1 MDRVEKRKTTT
12 ILIVDDSEL
21 NRVMLAA
28 MLGENYEILEASD
41 GVEALSV
48 IQKYETSIDLVLL
61 DIVMPGMDGFEV
73 LKVMNQKHWIDTI
86 PIIMISAENDT
97 SYMEKAYE
105 LGATDYI
112 KRPYESY
119 IIHRRITNTLMLYEK
134 QKRLLN
140 MVEEQIY
147 EKEKNNSMMINIL
160 GHIVEFRNGESGP
173 HVHHVQ
179 TMTRLLLQCLMKK
192 TNSYNLTD
200 EDVLIISTASAL
212 HDIGKIMIDEKILN
226 KPGKLTKEE
235 FEIMKTHSMLGASI
249 LKELPTYQ
257 KKTLVSVA
265 YEICRW
271 HHERYDGKGYPDGLK
286 GEEIP
291 ISAQVVA
298 LADVYDALTSER
310 CYKKA
315 FSKEK
320 AMEMILDGQCG
331 AFNPLLLE
339 CLKDIEDIIEVS
351 LDIDAQMDVNPS
363 LVTKVTE
370 ELLDSRIV
378 EKASYSS
385 WRLEKEQEK
394 RKFFTAGLEEIQFEY
409 DSAIE
414 AVTLSEYGAKLLRLR
429 EVIIKPERG
438 EEIFLGSENI
448 KTLTKALH
456 QTTPVNSE
464 IRMKFLANYPEGQR
478 WCQVIAKSLWS
489 REEEPKYIGVLGRII
504 DIHEKD
510 TIYFDNNKD
519 ITKGTKAELKEMVQQ
534 LEKVFDSVRLI
545 DVESYE
551 VIPVREKKS
560 VYKSDKCYNIFGKKE
575 TCKNCVSRKATVK
588 KDQCSKI
595 EFIGENIYETIAKYI
610 EIEDHPY
617 VLEMIYKMRDEMI
630 SDPLGRN
637 DFIEGIKNY
646 NQKFYRDVLTG
657 VYNRRY
663 YDEYAKNMTQMNA
676 LALIDGDNFGIINE
690 KYGHAAGNI
699 VIYHIAKMIENCI
712 RCSDV
717 LIRYEGDKFLLLM
730 ENISSQ
736 MFEMK
741 LKRIAEAINNMV
753 LEEYP
758 HIRFSVTI
766 GGVHGVLP
774 LEEAFKEAYQLMEQG
789 KKEKNH
795 VVMKRP

>member
-86 PIIMISAENDT
+86 PVIMISAENDT

-134 QKRLLN
+134 QRRLLN

-351 LDIDAQMDVNPS
+351 LDMDAQMDVNPS

-394 RKFFTAGLEEIQFEY
+394 HKFFTAG
-409 DSAIE
+409 
-414 AVTLSEYGAKLLRLR
+414 
-429 EVIIKPERG
+429 
-438 EEIFLGSENI
+438 
-448 KTLTKALH
+448 
-456 QTTPVNSE
+456 
-464 IRMKFLANYPEGQR
+464 M
-478 WCQVIAKSLWS
+478 
-489 REEEPKYIGVLGRII
+489 
-504 DIHEKD
+504 
-510 TIYFDNNKD
+510 
-519 ITKGTKAELKEMVQQ
+519 
-534 LEKVFDSVRLI
+534 
-545 DVESYE
+545 
-551 VIPVREKKS
+551 
-560 VYKSDKCYNIFGKKE
+560 
-575 TCKNCVSRKATVK
+575 
-588 KDQCSKI
+588 
-595 EFIGENIYETIAKYI
+595 
-610 EIEDHPY
+610 
-617 VLEMIYKMRDEMI
+617 
-630 SDPLGRN
+630 
-637 DFIEGIKNY
+637 
-646 NQKFYRDVLTG
+646 
-657 VYNRRY
+657 
-663 YDEYAKNMTQMNA
+663 
-676 LALIDGDNFGIINE
+676 
-690 KYGHAAGNI
+690 
-699 VIYHIAKMIENCI
+699 
-712 RCSDV
+712 
-717 LIRYEGDKFLLLM
+717 
-730 ENISSQ
+730 
-736 MFEMK
+736 
-741 LKRIAEAINNMV
+741 
-753 LEEYP
+753 
-758 HIRFSVTI
+758 
-766 GGVHGVLP
+766 
-774 LEEAFKEAYQLMEQG
+774 
-789 KKEKNH
+789 
-795 VVMKRP
+795 